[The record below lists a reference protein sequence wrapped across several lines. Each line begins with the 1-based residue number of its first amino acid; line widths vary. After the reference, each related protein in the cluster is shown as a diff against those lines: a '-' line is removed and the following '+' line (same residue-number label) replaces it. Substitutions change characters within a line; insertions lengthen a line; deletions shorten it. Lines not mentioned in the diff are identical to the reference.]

1 MEVDAA
7 ADESERPLLLSPPA
21 PAFDKALHAASP
33 TVDAFFTSL
42 LARARDLCADAPAAV
57 GGGDDVSQSL
67 TQVGL
72 APSPVSTSFVD
83 LVALAQR
90 LIREGLVT

>member
-7 ADESERPLLLSPPA
+7 ADESERPLLMSPPA
-21 PAFDKALHAASP
+21 PAFDKPLHPSP
-33 TVDAFFTSL
+33 TVDAFFASL
-42 LARARDLCADAPAAV
+42 LARARDLCADVPAAAA
-57 GGGDDVSQSL
+57 GGDDVYQSL
-67 TQVGL
+67 TQIGL

-83 LVALAQR
+83 LVAQAQR